1 MAEQMPFGDVELA
14 TNTEPRCACVLLL
27 DVSGSMA
34 GQAMVQLNAGI
45 EAYHNDLL
53 GDSLA
58 AQRVELSIITFGGT
72 VQTAVPF
79 TTVDRFIPPHIAANG
94 ETPMG
99 EAILR
104 GIDAIADRKKQYKQ
118 YGLHYYRPWL
128 FLITDGAPTDD
139 WKLAAARVH
148 EGEAKKAFAF
158 FAVGVEGADFATLK
172 QITVREPLKLKG
184 LSFRELFV
192 WLSQS
197 QKGISQSKPG
207 EEHHVAMPPP
217 TGWANL

>member
-1 MAEQMPFGDVELA
+1 MPFGDVELA